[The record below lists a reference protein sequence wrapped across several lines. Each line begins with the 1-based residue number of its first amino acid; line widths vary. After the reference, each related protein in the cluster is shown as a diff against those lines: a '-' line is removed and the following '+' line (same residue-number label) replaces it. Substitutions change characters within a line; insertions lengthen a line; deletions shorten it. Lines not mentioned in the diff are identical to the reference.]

1 MSRFFSSKYEKL
13 IPYVPGEQPRDR
25 SYIKLNTNESPF
37 PPNPAIKE
45 AVVKASESLQLYS
58 DPEIKALREAI
69 AAVYKVDPDQVL
81 PFNGS
86 DEALYFSMLAFC
98 DKNTPAVF
106 ADITYGF
113 YSVFAEFTDTP
124 QVVIPLKDD
133 FTIDVQ
139 DYLDVYGTVFIA
151 NPNAPTGLQL
161 NKESIKELLKA
172 RKDNVVII
180 DEAYVDFGGESCV
193 DLINDYE
200 NLIVIQTFSKSRSLA
215 SGRLGYAIGNKELI
229 ADLRNIKFSTNP
241 FNVNN
246 LTAAAGIAVL
256 NDEKYTRDNCKT
268 IMENREYTLKELR
281 RMGFYC
287 TDSVSN
293 FVFASHPSISGKE
306 LYLTLKGKGILVRHF
321 DKPRI
326 SPYIRVTIGTLDEM
340 TAFINAVKEIL
351 ALK

>member
-1 MSRFFSSKYEKL
+1 M
-13 IPYVPGEQPRDR
+13 
-25 SYIKLNTNESPF
+25 
-37 PPNPAIKE
+37 
-45 AVVKASESLQLYS
+45 
-58 DPEIKALREAI
+58 
-69 AAVYKVDPDQVL
+69 
-81 PFNGS
+81 
-86 DEALYFSMLAFC
+86 
-98 DKNTPAVF
+98 
-106 ADITYGF
+106 
-113 YSVFAEFTDTP
+113 
-124 QVVIPLKDD
+124 
-133 FTIDVQ
+133 
-139 DYLDVYGTVFIA
+139 
-151 NPNAPTGLQL
+151 
-161 NKESIKELLKA
+161 
-172 RKDNVVII
+172 
-180 DEAYVDFGGESCV
+180 
-193 DLINDYE
+193 
-200 NLIVIQTFSKSRSLA
+200 A

-281 RMGFYC
+281 NMGFYC

-340 TAFINAVKEIL
+340 TAFINAVQEIL